1 MRRTK
6 IICTVGPVSLDWDV
20 IRAMYD
26 AGMNAVRINMSH
38 ASYEDAE
45 RAINWIKTLN
55 KKVQYAVP
63 VILDTSGPEVRTG
76 VVTEPIHLTSGQHV
90 TLTSSDAASMRNG
103 EQLIHIGYP
112 EFENVLDVGDYI
124 RIDNGLINLRV
135 LERDKPGL
143 RCRVLDG
150 GNLDSRKHVNLPGV
164 HINMP
169 SITEKDRQDIE
180 FAKEQDVNFIAQSFV
195 RTADDILQMRELLG
209 SSHRWVKVI
218 AKIENFEGVEQAANI
233 AQHADGL
240 MIARGDLGIE
250 TDMAA
255 LPTLQRNLVET
266 TLRNGRR
273 CVVATHLLE
282 SMVEK
287 PIPTR
292 AEVVDVANAIHQG
305 VDAVMLSAETSVGKY
320 PVRSVEVLRR
330 IAEAQEK
337 VPSETITVPKEP
349 TNHRQL
355 MAWSAAE
362 LAERINAAGIVVI
375 TRSGRA
381 ADLVTNIAPAN
392 VPIFAFSNKS
402 NIRRQMM
409 LNRSVYAYRIPFS
422 AQPETTIMRAF
433 KVLSER
439 EGLPADAAVIVIS
452 SLSDAS
458 PIDSITIR
466 QIGDMIEPSTSQ

>member
-6 IICTVGPVSLDWDV
+6 IISTIGPASMDWEI

-38 ASYEDAE
+38 ASYDDAE
-45 RAINWIKTLN
+45 RAIQWIKTLN
-55 KKVQYAVP
+55 RKVKYAVP
-63 VILDTSGPEVRTG
+63 VIVDTSGPEVRIG
-76 VVTEPIHLTSGQHV
+76 HLEKPLELRNGQHV
-90 TLTSSDAASMRNG
+90 ALTSRVNPEMIDGLTS
-103 EQLIHIGYP
+103 IHVGYP
-112 EFENVLDVGDYI
+112 EFEEAMAVGDYV

-135 LERDKPGL
+135 LDKGACGL

-150 GNLDSRKHVNLPGV
+150 GTLGSKKHVNLPGV

-169 SITEKDRQDIE
+169 SITSKDVQDIE
-180 FAKEQDVNFIAQSFV
+180 FVKEQEVSFIAQSFV
-195 RTADDILQMRELLG
+195 RTADDIREMRELLG
-209 SSHRWVKVI
+209 HRYRWVRVI
-218 AKIENFEGVEQAANI
+218 AKIENFEGVDQAEEISNV
-233 AQHADGL
+233 ADGL

-255 LPTLQRNLVET
+255 LPTLQRRLVET
-266 TLRNGRR
+266 TLKKGRR

-292 AEVVDVANAIHQG
+292 AEVVDVANAIYQG

-320 PVRSVEVLRR
+320 PVGAVEVLRR
-330 IAEAQEK
+330 IAEEQEK
-337 VPSETITVPKEP
+337 LPSETITVAKD
-349 TNHRQL
+349 TQNQRQL

-362 LAERINAAGIVVI
+362 LAERINAKGIVVI
-375 TRSGRA
+375 TRSGHA
-381 ADLVTNIAPAN
+381 ADMVTNTAPSN
-392 VPIFAFSNKS
+392 IPVFAFSNRS
-402 NIRRQMM
+402 HTRRQLM
-409 LNRSVYAYRIPFS
+409 LNRSVYAHRISFS
-422 AQPETTIMRAF
+422 RQPEVTIKRAF
-433 KVLSER
+433 TVLRER
-439 EGLPADAAVIVIS
+439 EGLPDDASVIVMS

-466 QIGDMIEPSTSQ
+466 QVGDLLEPGAL